1 MNPRMFQQADAAPA
15 ANATPKASGGF
26 ATLAD
31 VGAAAVSSPA
41 SLPKPRKLGGMTVLV
56 VVVLVGAAML
66 FGMRKLGTVKRIQMV
81 DFKIDYPLEKA
92 ERERLSKDHE
102 EILRDLQTS
111 GNVVQVPLEQVQ
123 ANPFEWKLTERKVE
137 RATDDAALAA
147 ERSRKEIEARKRE
160 IESKAGLLKLNSVLA
175 GAVPCAKISGALVRV
190 GDTVDETF
198 TVDKIEGRTVT
209 LSAEGMTFTLT
220 LGEPR

>member
-1 MNPRMFQQADAAPA
+1 MNPRIMQPGDPSSAP
-15 ANATPKASGGF
+15 NASPKNSGGF

-31 VGAAAVSSPA
+31 VGAAAVSAPGN
-41 SLPKPRKLGGMTVLV
+41 LPKPRKFGGMMVLV
-56 VVVLVGAAML
+56 VVVLVGAALL
-66 FGMRKLGTVKRIQMV
+66 FGMRKLGSVKRIQMV

-92 ERERLSKDHE
+92 ERDRLSKDHE

-137 RATDDAALAA
+137 RGPDDAALAA
-147 ERSRKEIEARKRE
+147 ERSRKEIEARRRE
-160 IESKAGLLKLNSVLA
+160 IESRAGLLKLNSVLA
-175 GAVPCAKISGALVRV
+175 GAVPCAKISGTLVRV
-190 GDTVDETF
+190 GDTLDETF
-198 TVDKIEGRTVT
+198 MVEKIEGRTVT
-209 LSAEGMTFTLT
+209 LSAEGMTFNLS